1 MGMPKE
7 YQMENLGLNNDNAF
21 DAEVTITFVINNV
34 CLNSDLDEYTS
45 FEDIV
50 RELIE
55 DEGLSIADEFIIEKI
70 RKI

>member
-1 MGMPKE
+1 MGKLNAIM
-7 YQMENLGLNNDNAF
+7 NNNDVTF

-34 CLNSDLDEYTS
+34 CFDSDLDEYTS

-50 RELIE
+50 KELIE